1 MSRPPIFLNLLKIQ
15 LPVAGLS
22 SILHRISAVRIFLL
36 VLPFTFILVLALNSE
51 DGFNKA
57 TFFLD
62 LFLVKTFLSLLLIG
76 LIYHF
81 MSGIRH
87 LIMDFGYW
95 STLRSGKYSA
105 IGTIFLSILFSLIL
119 IIQIW

>member
-22 SILHRISAVRIFLL
+22 SILHRISAVGIFLL
-36 VLPFTFILVLALNSE
+36 FLPFTFILVLALNSE

-95 STLRSGKYSA
+95 ATLRSGKYSA
-105 IGTIFLSILFSLIL
+105 IGTISLSILLSLIL

>member
-15 LPVAGLS
+15 LPVAALS
-22 SILHRISAVRIFLL
+22 SILHRLSAVGIFLL
-36 VLPFTFILVLALNSE
+36 FLPFTFILVLALNSE

>member
-22 SILHRISAVRIFLL
+22 SILHRISAVGIFLL
-36 VLPFTFILVLALNSE
+36 FLPFTFILVLALNSE

-62 LFLVKTFLSLLLIG
+62 LFAVKTFLSLLLIG

-105 IGTIFLSILFSLIL
+105 IGTISVSYTHLTLPTNC
-119 IIQIW
+119 

>member
-22 SILHRISAVRIFLL
+22 SILHRISAVGIFLL
-36 VLPFTFILVLALNSE
+36 FLPFTFILVLALNSE

-95 STLRSGKYSA
+95 STLRSGKYSS

>member
-1 MSRPPIFLNLLKIQ
+1 MFRPPIFLNLLKIQ
-15 LPVAGLS
+15 LPVAALS
-22 SILHRISAVRIFLL
+22 SILHRLSAVGIFFLF
-36 VLPFTFILVLALNSE
+36 LPFILILVLALNSE

-57 TFFLD
+57 ISFLD
-62 LFLVKTFLSLLLIG
+62 LYLVKTFLSLLLIG

-81 MSGIRH
+81 ISGIRH

-95 STLRSGKYSA
+95 ATLRSGKYSA